1 MPMNTFP
8 NNIYDSLEQL
18 IFLNG
23 LRIKAISF
31 NTMEQ
36 SMEIVLNAPLVLTV
50 PYKSITALANASSED
65 LNHYELIGRGA
76 GVHWPKLD
84 EDLSLK
90 GFLKDFLDELVQ
102 NGGTYP
108 ILNRIKAVA

>member
-1 MPMNTFP
+1 MNTFP

-23 LRIKAISF
+23 LRIKAIRF
-31 NTMEQ
+31 NTLEQ
-36 SMEIVLNAPLVLTV
+36 SMEIVLNTPLVLTV
-50 PYKSITALANASSED
+50 LYKSIKTLANANLED
-65 LNHYELIGRGA
+65 LNNYELIGKGA
-76 GVHWPKLD
+76 GIHWPKLD

-90 GFLKDFLDELVQ
+90 GFLKDFLDELFK